1 MKKVQSTAISI
12 FDIFKD
18 KIALLVLGIGFIVRI
33 IASIFVSPGID
44 EAYYGVCSFFP
55 AWGFFDHPPIV
66 AVTAGF
72 GRWLSGSFSTLSLR
86 FGAILLFIISAIIMY
101 YIVKSLFN
109 RKAAIFSLLFLHTIP
124 YFFVGMGA
132 FVIPDNALG
141 VFWLLFILS
150 IMKVRQTQKGVW
162 FLLSG
167 VSLGFAMLSKYHAIL
182 LLLSIGFCLIA
193 FKEWRKYWK
202 SPFLYIGLI
211 IAGLIFLPN
220 ILWNAHHDWVSYA
233 YQFGKGVGRHSLS
246 FTKFYQGVLV
256 QAAYLLPWIMVI
268 LIMSVIKTIEKNDQQ
283 FRWLLPFAL
292 LPIGIFTLI
301 GATQQILPHWPMP
314 GYLAAII
321 LTCGWMITWKKPAV
335 KWTFWSTG
343 IVTALLLIVIVI
355 HSITGFL
362 NLGVKLDLTL
372 EGYGWEKVIDELENR
387 ELLGEDTFLFTHKYI
402 TGGELGYA
410 AKKKYPVAVFDKG
423 SAHHFAY
430 WAPMNSLVG
439 KNGIFVMHPRYTT
452 NPEKRYSEYFEEII
466 PLTGIM
472 IYRNG
477 KYEMTFNLWLCKNL
491 LKPYPLEYGVE
502 HRSASGRTC
511 PRRLS

>member
-1 MKKVQSTAISI
+1 MKNFDRISLSL

-18 KIALLVLGIGFIVRI
+18 TTALFILGIGFIVRFV
-33 IASIFVSPGID
+33 ASIFVTLGID
-44 EAYYGVCSFFP
+44 EAYYGVCSYFP
-55 AWGFFDHPPIV
+55 GWGYFDHPPIV
-66 AVTAGF
+66 ALTAGL
-72 GRWLSGSFSTLSLR
+72 GRWLSGSYSTLSLR
-86 FGAILLFIISAIIMY
+86 FGAILLFVVSSVLMY
-101 YIVKSLFN
+101 YIVRSLFS
-109 RKAAIFSLLFLHTIP
+109 RRAAIFSLLFLHTIP

-141 VFWLLFILS
+141 VFWLIFILS
-150 IMKVRQTQKGVW
+150 IMKVQQTQKGVW

-182 LLLSIGFCLIA
+182 LLASTGFCLIA
-193 FKEWRKYWK
+193 FKEWRRYWK
-202 SPFLYIGLI
+202 SPFLYIGLLF
-211 IAGLIFLPN
+211 AGLVFLPN
-220 ILWNAHHDWVSYA
+220 ILWNAQHDWISYA
-233 YQFGKGVGRHSLS
+233 YQFGKGVGRHTIS

-268 LIMSVIKTIEKNDQQ
+268 LIMSVIKTIDRNDPKY
-283 FRWLLPFAL
+283 RWLLPFAL

-321 LTCGWMITWKKPAV
+321 LTSGWMLSWKKPAI

-343 IVTALLLIVIVI
+343 IVTAVLLIIIVI

-362 NLGVKLDLTL
+362 NLGVKMDLTL
-372 EGYGWEKVIDELENR
+372 EGYGWNEVIEELENR
-387 ELLGEDTFLFTHKYI
+387 ELLEENTFLFTHKYI

-410 AKKKYPVAVFDKG
+410 ARKKYPVAVFDKK

-430 WAPMNSLVG
+430 WSPMDSLMG
-439 KNGIFVMHPRYTT
+439 RDGIFVMHPRYTT
-452 NPEKRYSEYFEEII
+452 NPEKRYSEYFEEIV
-466 PLTGIM
+466 PLKGVM

-477 KYEMTFNLWLCKNL
+477 NYEMTYNLWLCKNL
-491 LKPYPLEYGVE
+491 QKAYPLEYG
-502 HRSASGRTC
+502 
-511 PRRLS
+511 P

>member
-1 MKKVQSTAISI
+1 MNKLDRVVLS
-12 FDIFKD
+12 FFEIFKD
-18 KIALLVLGIGFIVRI
+18 RVALLILGIGFIVRI
-33 IASIFVSPGID
+33 IASIFVTPGID
-44 EAYYGVCSFFP
+44 EAYYGVCSFYP

-72 GRWLSGSFSTLSLR
+72 GRLVSGSFSTLSLR
-86 FGAILLFIISAIIMY
+86 FGAILLFIISAILMY
-101 YIVKSLFN
+101 YIVRSLFN

-141 VFWLLFILS
+141 VFWLLFIVS
-150 IMKVRQTQKGVW
+150 ILKVHQTQKGMW

-182 LLLSIGFCLIA
+182 LLGSIGFCLIA
-193 FKEWRKYWK
+193 FEEWRRYWK

-211 IAGLIFLPN
+211 LAGLIFLPN
-220 ILWNAHHDWVSYA
+220 ILWNAQHNWVSYA
-233 YQFGKGVGRHSLS
+233 YQFGKGVSRHSLS
-246 FTKFYQGVLV
+246 FTNFYQGVLV
-256 QAAYLLPWIMVI
+256 QAAYLLPWIMII
-268 LIMSVIKTIEKNDQQ
+268 LIMGIIKTIDKNDKKT
-283 FRWLLPFAL
+283 RWLLPFAL

-321 LTCGWMITWKKPAV
+321 LTCGWMVHWKKPAV

-343 IVTALLLIVIVI
+343 IVTAVLLVMIVI

-362 NLGVKLDLTL
+362 NLGVQLDLTL
-372 EGYGWEKVIDELENR
+372 EGYGWDKVIGELEHR
-387 ELLGEDTFLFTHKYI
+387 DLLNENTFLFTHKYI

-410 AKKKYPVAVFDKG
+410 VRKKYPVAVFDKR

-430 WAPMNSLVG
+430 WAPMDSLMG
-439 KNGIFVMHPRYTT
+439 KDGIFVMHPRYTT
-452 NPEKRYSEYFEEII
+452 SPEQRYSEYFEEIV
-466 PLTGIM
+466 PLKGVM

-477 KYEMTFNLWLCKNL
+477 KYEMTYNLWLCKNL
-491 LKPYPLEYGVE
+491 QKPYPLEYGK
-502 HRSASGRTC
+502 
-511 PRRLS
+511 

>member
-1 MKKVQSTAISI
+1 MKKINRVALS
-12 FDIFKD
+12 FFEIFKD
-18 KIALLVLGIGFIVRI
+18 KTALLILGIGFIVRI
-33 IASIFVSPGID
+33 VASMFVTPGID

-66 AVTAGF
+66 AITTGI

-86 FGAILLFIISAIIMY
+86 FGAILLFIISAILMY
-101 YIVKSLFN
+101 YIVRSLFN
-109 RKAAIFSLLFLHTIP
+109 RKAAIFSILFLHTIP

-141 VFWLLFILS
+141 VFWLLFIVS
-150 IMKVRQTQKGVW
+150 ILRVHQTQKSVW

-182 LLLSIGFCLIA
+182 LIASIGFCLIA
-193 FKEWRKYWK
+193 FNEWRRYWK
-202 SPFLYIGLI
+202 SPFLYIGFIL
-211 IAGLIFLPN
+211 AGIIFLPN
-220 ILWNAHHDWVSYA
+220 ILWNAQHNWVSYA
-233 YQFGKGVGRHSLS
+233 YQFGKGVSRNSLS
-246 FTKFYQGVLV
+246 FTNFYQGVLV
-256 QAAYLLPWIMVI
+256 QAAYLLPWIMII
-268 LIMSVIKTIEKNDQQ
+268 LIMGIIKTIDKNDKAT
-283 FRWLLPFAL
+283 RWLLPFAL

-321 LTCGWMITWKKPAV
+321 LTCGWMMKWKKPAV

-343 IVTALLLIVIVI
+343 IVTAVLLVMIVI

-362 NLGVKLDLTL
+362 HLGVELDLTL
-372 EGYGWEKVIDELENR
+372 EGYGWDEVIDELEQR
-387 ELLGEDTFLFTHKYI
+387 DLLNEDTFLFTHKYI

-410 AKKKYPVAVFDKG
+410 AQKKYPVAVFDKR

-430 WAPMNSLVG
+430 WAPMDSLMG
-439 KNGIFVMHPRYTT
+439 KDGIFVMHPRYTT
-452 NPEKRYSEYFEEII
+452 SPEERYSEYFEEII
-466 PLTGIM
+466 PLSGIM

-477 KYEMTFNLWLCKNL
+477 KYEMTYNLWLCKNL
-491 LKPYPLEYGVE
+491 QKPYPLEYGSGIE
-502 HRSASGRTC
+502 HR
-511 PRRLS
+511 

>member
-1 MKKVQSTAISI
+1 MKKSVLSI
-12 FDIFKD
+12 FDIFRD
-18 KIALLVLGIGFIVRI
+18 TTALLILGIGFVVRL
-33 IASIFVSPGID
+33 IASIFVVPGID
-44 EAYYGVCSFFP
+44 EAYYGVCSYFP

-66 AVTAGF
+66 VITAGF
-72 GRWLSGSFSTLSLR
+72 GRWLTDSYSPLSLR
-86 FGAILLFIISAIIMY
+86 LGAIILFLISAILMY
-101 YIVKSLFN
+101 FIVRSLFE
-109 RKAAIFSLLFLHTIP
+109 RKAAIFSILFLHTIP

-150 IMKVRQTQKGVW
+150 IMKVNQTGKGIW

-193 FKEWRKYWK
+193 FREWRRYWK
-202 SPFLYIGLI
+202 SPFLYIGLLV
-211 IAGLIFLPN
+211 AGLIFLPN
-220 ILWNAHHDWVSYA
+220 VLWNAKHDWVSYT
-233 YQFGKGVGRHSLS
+233 YQFGKGVGHHSIS

-256 QAAYLLPWIMVI
+256 QAAYLLPWIMII
-268 LIMSVIKTIEKNDQQ
+268 LIISIVKTIDENDEHY
-283 FRWLLPFAL
+283 RWLLPFAL
-292 LPIGIFTLI
+292 LPIGIFTLF

-321 LTCGWMITWKKPAV
+321 LTSGWMFSWKKPAV

-343 IVTALLLIVIVI
+343 IVTTVLLIIIVI

-362 NLGVKLDLTL
+362 NLGVKMDLTL
-372 EGYGWEKVIDELENR
+372 EGFGWDKVIDDLEGRN
-387 ELLGEDTFLFTHKYI
+387 LLDDETFLFTHKYI

-410 AKKKYPVAVFDKG
+410 AQKRYPVAVFDVG

-430 WAPMNSLVG
+430 WSPMDSLMG
-439 KNGIFVMHPRYTT
+439 KDGIFVMHPRYTT
-452 NPEKRYSEYFEEII
+452 SPEARYSEYFEEII
-466 PLTGIM
+466 PLTGVM

-477 KYEMTFNLWLCKNL
+477 KYEMTYNLWLCKNL
-491 LKPYPLEYGVE
+491 QKPYPLDYG
-502 HRSASGRTC
+502 
-511 PRRLS
+511 P

>member
-1 MKKVQSTAISI
+1 MKKSDRVTFS
-12 FDIFKD
+12 FFEVFKD
-18 KIALLVLGIGFIVRI
+18 KTALFIMGIGFIVRM
-33 IASIFVSPGID
+33 IASIFVTPGID
-44 EAYYGVCSFFP
+44 EAYYGVCSYFP
-55 AWGFFDHPPIV
+55 AWGYFDHPPFV
-66 AVTAGF
+66 ALTAGI
-72 GRWLSGSFSTLSLR
+72 GRYISGSFSTLSLR
-86 FGAILLFIISAIIMY
+86 FGAILLFVASAILMY
-101 YIVKSLFN
+101 YIVRSLFN

-150 IMKVRQTQKGVW
+150 IMKIHQTQKGMW

-167 VSLGFAMLSKYHAIL
+167 LSLGFAMLSKYHAIL
-182 LLLSIGFCLIA
+182 LLASIGFCLIA
-193 FKEWRKYWK
+193 FKEWRKFWK

-211 IAGLIFLPN
+211 IAGLLFLPN
-220 ILWNAHHDWVSYA
+220 LLWNAQHGWVSYA

-246 FTKFYQGVLV
+246 FTKFFQGVLV

-268 LIMSVIKTIEKNDQQ
+268 LVMSVIKTIERNDQKN
-283 FRWLLPFAL
+283 RLLLPFAL

-301 GATQQILPHWPMP
+301 GTTQQILPHWPMP

-321 LTCGWMITWKKPAV
+321 LTSGWMVTWKKPCV

-343 IVTALLLIVIVI
+343 IVTAVLLVVIVI

-372 EGYGWEKVIDELENR
+372 EGYGWNEVINELEQR
-387 ELLGEDTFLFTHKYI
+387 ELLNEDSFLFTHKYI

-410 AKKKYPVAVFDKG
+410 AQKKYSVAVFDTK

-430 WAPMNSLVG
+430 WAPMDSLMG
-439 KNGIFVMHPRYTT
+439 KDGIFVMHPRYTT
-452 NPEKRYSEYFEEII
+452 SPEGRYAEYFEEII
-466 PLTGIM
+466 PLTGVM

-477 KYEMTFNLWLCKNL
+477 NYEMTYNLWLCKKL
-491 LKPYPLEYGVE
+491 IKPYPLEYGSE
-502 HRSASGRTC
+502 I
-511 PRRLS
+511 RR